1 MNSKLT
7 NLLWHRLDGS
17 PLKVYLF
24 DTLLSDISKTNSNL
38 SFYIGAD
45 SQYAYNKVIYSVVL
59 VMLKKGRGGRG
70 YYNRIITQGKITTKQ
85 RLFQETYFAVKLA
98 TEINPLLE
106 TIGHAIKEI
115 HTDLNPDPNY
125 ISSTMISQCLGYING
140 MGFVGR
146 TKPDSW
152 AASSVADLKSR

>member
-1 MNSKLT
+1 
-7 NLLWHRLDGS
+7 
-17 PLKVYLF
+17 
-24 DTLLSDISKTNSNL
+24 
-38 SFYIGAD
+38 
-45 SQYAYNKVIYSVVL
+45 
-59 VMLKKGRGGRG
+59 MLKKGKGGRG

-106 TIGHAIKEI
+106 TIGHTIKEI
-115 HTDLNPDPNY
+115 PTDLTPDPNY
-125 ISSTMISQCLGYING
+125 ISSTMISHCLGYIHG